1 MTNIAVLPYRNPF
14 ILAKAAATV
23 DVLSDGRLILGAG
36 TGYQKAEYRALGAD
50 FDDRNDRFDE
60 TLEAMIAAWTTD
72 DLAFEGHRFAAVGNT
87 ARPRPVQQ
95 PHPPIWIGGNSAR
108 ARARVARYGQGW
120 SPFPTSAAMAATA
133 RTAALETVDDLRP
146 MLDDLRRRL
155 EEAGRSDPVDVHF
168 TCGAGGAPGD
178 DRFNP
183 EEHLAGLD
191 RLAGAGVTWIGVTV
205 PGDDLG
211 RAVEALGRYGEEV
224 IG

>member
-1 MTNIAVLPYRNPF
+1 
-14 ILAKAAATV
+14 
-23 DVLSDGRLILGAG
+23 
-36 TGYQKAEYRALGAD
+36 
-50 FDDRNDRFDE
+50 
-60 TLEAMIAAWTTD
+60 
-72 DLAFEGHRFAAVGNT
+72 
-87 ARPRPVQQ
+87 
-95 PHPPIWIGGNSAR
+95 
-108 ARARVARYGQGW
+108 
-120 SPFPTSAAMAATA
+120 MAATA
-133 RTAALETVDDLRP
+133 RTAALETSDDLRP